1 MLKNL
6 TLYLRPPPLK
16 ISFFIT
22 RSMTNIPQ
30 KVYPFREN
38 EYLISKK
45 KQLIFITLILLLFLL
60 TESTFSQTI
69 PGTGT
74 IVTNCGNCT
83 PINWLD
89 TGGTPDIS
97 NRFNTGGQGSAGGN
111 ATWVTPLPLP
121 PTGDL
126 TWVSIR
132 DIGDGI
138 GLAGTEESVTA
149 TMGGLES
156 NKIYILKIYTLT
168 ALSNADGSDPANTYY
183 SGSYMDE
190 YDFEIDNN
198 GRQTISNITRD
209 TWGINN
215 VVFIGAPTSGNMNV
229 TFYPRT
235 DANEGPFPYQG
246 LESLQIAIELNAIEE
261 LDTDNDGVPDVIDV
275 DDDNDGILDTIELTI
290 GITTYNPL
298 GDEDGDKLPNYLDTR
313 DDGTGDS
320 SKTSYIDLNSDGIP
334 DVFDFDNDGIPNH
347 LDLDTDNDGI
357 PDNIEAQ
364 TTSNYIAPS
373 GTTTAGFTDVDGDGL
388 DDNYDPIV
396 LGGTS
401 GTAITPVN
409 SENTGEPD
417 YKDLDSDGDNV
428 SDSIEANLILSGIYG
443 ENGLDNI
450 YDNGDNYNDVNG
462 LFDNSQTDN
471 FPDDGNN
478 ASLGLPNDVNW
489 RDISV
494 AGFIDTDG
502 DGIPNTADI
511 DNDNDG
517 ILDTDEGFVPI
528 CFSYNGT
535 IESETSIVNSVN
547 ITGEPDGNFGQ
558 VYDGTSIF
566 EFDLGQTYPAGTQYQ
581 ITWRRRNN
589 VTTGTAYIDL
599 SESSNGTTYVL
610 HPNRPQSTNN
620 ITFQNTIVTSNTSFR
635 YLEITKGTLNT
646 VDFEIDAIG
655 VIKNTNCSKDT
666 DKDGVPDYLDLDSD
680 NDGIPDNIEAQATSN
695 YIAPSGAPGSGF
707 TDNNN
712 NGLDDNY
719 ETAQGGTNIT
729 PVNTDNGSDSIPDF
743 LDLDSDNDGTLDR
756 IEANLSLHG
765 NFGINGL
772 DSSYENSDNY
782 SDVNGTFDNTPFND
796 FPDTPIGGEIDWR
809 DITSTFSDNDGDGI
823 PDSVDLDDDND
834 GILDTEEG
842 CSSESVITNNLSFTT
857 VAGSG
862 FSYIGNNI
870 NFTNGTSGY
879 VNSTHSPNFSTYGA
893 NGSFEVKFTLN
904 GTFSGATERRVVI
917 GINEAGTESTS
928 NWPDPDYSFYVIGS
942 NQVLQIYENGNF
954 IGNFGSG
961 ASGNELSISKTGKV
975 VRYLVNG
982 IVVYTSTVLANGSD
996 YYIDNSFFG
1005 QTSNFNLNNF
1015 QLEYI
1020 NPADDLDGDGILNCL
1035 DLDSDN
1041 DGIPDNIEAQSTLG
1055 YTGPD
1060 GVYDAN
1066 GIDTAYTGG
1075 LTPQDTD
1082 SDGNPDY
1089 LDNDSDNDGKLDNA
1103 EAGVTLTGI
1112 YGNNGLDNAY
1122 DNGDNYIDVNGS
1134 YDNSQSNNFPDTD
1147 ADVFN
1152 AGDVDYRDNT
1162 FTNDYDEDGISDE
1175 LDLDDDNDGI
1185 VDAIELGVGNCVL
1198 TDPTSGVLNW
1208 NNIYTEGTTVTS
1220 SGDDPTVV
1228 LPTFF
1233 NNNIEISLTRTSNVN
1248 SESNYRIND
1257 ATTTNSSYN
1266 LNQGASF
1273 SAFSRH
1279 TINFNAPVFGINFTI
1294 FDLNQD
1300 VNIIAIDEVEI
1311 IITKQDGTSYNLVPS
1326 DFTTG
1331 ATNNFLGNNTFRGT
1345 GTASSN
1351 LIINSI
1357 SEWITQIQIIYKNS
1371 GTGSLTDIQNIA
1383 IGNIGFCAPID
1394 SDGDN
1399 VFDFRDLD
1407 ADNDGIPDNIE
1418 AQSTNGYI
1426 APTGSY
1432 SIFGIDLAY
1441 DTGISPVNTDETGE
1455 PDYLD
1460 LDSDDDGIN
1469 DILESGLTTL
1479 PNNGSTT
1486 TNPVGKNGLDDTLDN
1501 GDDYVDV
1508 NGSFDNTPTDN
1519 FTDGDADV
1527 NIGGDLDYRDDIIGV
1542 DTDGDGITNDIDID
1556 DDNDGIPDIIEDQAD
1571 ASISPNFAT
1580 NPDAYWP
1587 LDNNSNDASGNGN
1600 NERPETNQPDYSTD
1614 AIQGTHSA
1622 EFNGTNDVLRYSQDN
1637 GFMEGTYTHISFSAW
1652 IKPDDVSGQRVIY
1665 EEGGATNGITLWI
1678 NNGVITLSTRNGG
1691 AANQR
1696 DLAHPV
1702 SIAVDNAWHHVAATF
1717 VNGILTLY
1725 VDGNPVSLDISTDYT
1740 TIPGHTN
1747 DGGLGGPIG
1756 GATGAGVNGYY
1767 SGLIDATRYSNTP
1780 AGAFSS
1786 EDISTEVAL
1795 GSDTDNDGVINSLDI
1810 DADND
1815 GIPDNIEAQPTIGYV
1830 SPSGSDTDNDGLDDA
1845 YDPYCALAADCAG
1858 IIGVDLTTQENTDA
1872 SLTNPD
1878 TIPDYLDTDSDG
1890 DGLLDIEENG
1900 FTDNALSGTD
1910 SDNDGLD
1917 NSFEGAN
1924 LNDRYDVNDEINT
1937 PSQDLPDEDSDVS
1950 TDDVDYRDED
1960 SDPVTPDFT
1969 GNTLWLRADKNV
1981 NGTNI
1986 VTRWEDQTAS
1996 LDFDATT
2003 GQEPD
2008 ASIIANNLNFN
2019 PTVTFNQANGDG
2031 LSYTGLLNPR
2041 TMYIVYN
2048 DKSNTD
2054 WTTPFTHN
2062 DGAGLGHGNGN
2073 TTNGTDFV
2081 FDTTYNPIEVRNGVQ
2096 YVNGLET
2103 QLTAHPRPDTFEM
2116 HSRIFTSNISPDSE
2130 GSYTYTVGR
2139 DRNFT
2144 TRVIDGS
2151 VAEVILYS
2159 DAHSDAKKQS
2169 VETYLAI
2176 KYGFT
2181 LSSTNNTSV
2190 TDGDYVLT
2198 DGNTK
2203 VWDYTLN
2210 SIFHNDV
2217 AGIGKDDA
2225 MALEQK
2231 QSKSVNSDALITIGL
2246 NTITATNLTN
2256 SGNFSKNKDFLVWG
2270 NNNGAINS
2278 ITETELV
2285 CAPEKTIGRTW
2296 KIVETGS
2303 VGSTQITANKA
2314 ILDAALTTPN
2324 TIKVLKVADDV
2335 NFTSN
2340 VNYVLLTDTVIN
2352 SENVYA
2358 AQYDFN
2364 GVKYFTY
2371 SEINGIFWN
2380 GDSNAWV
2387 GGNSS
2392 SISGGPSTNSA
2403 DRDKVLVIDSQTS
2416 LTHALLTENV
2426 KVECVW
2432 IKDNSKLMVS
2442 DNRYLEFDEDF
2453 ILDGEMKLIG
2463 DGQLIQTHTGF
2474 SNVQGTGKLYRDQ
2487 KAIVPSIYRYHYW
2500 SSPVRELNQDS
2511 FRVKEVM
2518 KDGNE
2523 PTSAASTITEI
2534 DWSGNGSIYDGAPGI
2549 AGVTP
2554 IKIAPYWIYSYFN
2567 GTTQGDY
2574 VQRRELSSIK
2584 RGQGYTMK
2592 STGQTPQN
2600 FTFVGTPNDGS
2611 ITFDVDPATTSLLG
2625 NPYPSALDAID
2636 FINTN
2641 INEID
2646 GTIYFWEHTGED
2658 KANPASSEGHN
2669 LTGYQG
2675 GYSQRNISMGIAA
2688 NSVGSLPPLVF
2699 DWENATTN
2707 GTNISQTVEGITTT
2721 VTKSSGSIGLLS
2733 NLLGI
2738 GGSLGSIIGD
2748 IGLSTSTYD
2757 VTFNFNG
2764 KVDLKSIYLYNNVIL
2779 PLTNP
2784 TITLTP
2790 NGGETPVSQVLS
2802 GITGQEI
2809 TLNWED
2815 VTSFTITTNNPYNL
2829 IIDDLKFTKGNL
2841 PSLGTGTYNAPNRY
2855 IAVGQGFFV
2864 SSSASGGTIRFE
2876 NSQRN
2881 YENNNYASGGTYFF
2895 KSDKKEK
2902 LKKTGEENMDLLPKL
2917 KLGFNHTVSGDIK
2930 SHRQIGISFRKT
2942 NSFDYDNGY
2951 DSEVFDLASTDFY
2964 WYFPKYSDKK
2974 LIIAGVSSINKNL
2987 EIPVSIKL
2995 GTDNPFTIQI
3005 DEVNNISGKI
3015 YLLDKLT
3022 NNYYLLDEN
3031 PKEINLTKGSYT
3043 DRFFVTFSKQNSL
3056 SVEDNNPL
3064 DNELSV
3070 FMDSNAEQVVIKNKT
3085 LIKINKVE
3093 LFNLLGQKIK
3103 TFKNIDN
3110 TTENRLEVKK
3120 LPTSV
3125 YIINLET
3132 EKGKLSKKIVIE

>member
-1 MLKNL
+1 MTNVFLRILEFGEVQNLKNK
-6 TLYLRPPPLK
+6 RNN
-16 ISFFIT
+16 FIL
-22 RSMTNIPQ
+22 S
-30 KVYPFREN
+30 
-38 EYLISKK
+38 
-45 KQLIFITLILLLFLL
+45 FLL
-60 TESTFSQTI
+60 ITSLTIINNSYSQTI

-74 IVTNCGNCT
+74 ASSNCGNCT
-83 PINWLD
+83 PTNWLD

-111 ATWVTPLPLP
+111 ATWVNPLPLP

-138 GLAGTEESVTA
+138 GLAGSEESVTA
-149 TMGGLES
+149 TMGELVA

-168 ALSNADGSDPANTYY
+168 ALSNADGTDPANSYY
-183 SGSYMDE
+183 SGTYMDQF
-190 YDFEIDNN
+190 DFEIDNN
-198 GRQTISNITRD
+198 GRQTISSITRD
-209 TWGINN
+209 KWGTNN
-215 VVFIGAPTSGNMNV
+215 IVFIAQPNSGNMNIS
-229 TFYPRT
+229 FYPRT
-235 DANEGPFPYQG
+235 DADEGPFPYQG

-261 LDTDNDGVPDVIDV
+261 LDTDNDGVPDIVDV
-275 DDDNDGILDTIELTI
+275 DDDNDGVLDTEELTV
-290 GITTYNPL
+290 GATTYDPL

-313 DDGTGDS
+313 DDGTGDGS
-320 SKTSYIDLNSDGIP
+320 NTSYIDSNSDGVP
-334 DVFDFDNDGIPNH
+334 DIFDFDNDGIPNH

-364 TTSNYIAPS
+364 TTNGYIAPS
-373 GTTTAGFTDVDGDGL
+373 GSVGNGFIDIDNDGL
-388 DDNYDPIV
+388 DDNYDPV
-396 LGGTS
+396 VAGGTA
-401 GTAITPVN
+401 GVAIIPVN
-409 SENTGEPD
+409 SENDGEPD
-417 YKDLDSDGDNV
+417 YKDLDSDNDTV
-428 SDSIEANLILSGIYG
+428 PDTVEANLILSGNVG

-450 YDNGDNYNDVNG
+450 FDNEDNYYDVNG
-462 LFDNSQTDN
+462 SFDNTQVDN
-471 FPDDGNN
+471 FPDQDNN
-478 ASLGLPNDVNW
+478 ANLGLPNDVNW
-489 RDISV
+489 RDVSV

-502 DGIPNTADI
+502 DGIANSVDI

-517 ILDTDEGFVPI
+517 IIDTLEGYATE
-528 CFSYNGT
+528 CAKYDNGF
-535 IESETSIVNSVN
+535 IESEVSIVNSNN
-547 ITGEPDGNFGQ
+547 IIGEPDGNFGQ
-558 VYDGTSIF
+558 VYNGTSTF
-566 EFDLGQTYPAGTQYQ
+566 NFDFGQTYPAGTQYQ

-599 SESSNGTTYVL
+599 SESSDNNTYVL
-610 HPNRPQSTNN
+610 HPVRPQTTNN
-620 ITFQNTIVTSNTSFR
+620 VTFQNTIVTSNVSFR
-635 YLEITKGTLNT
+635 YLRFAKGTINT
-646 VDFEIDAIG
+646 VDYEVDAIG
-655 VIKNTNCSKDT
+655 IVQNTNCSLDS
-666 DKDGVPDYLDLDSD
+666 DNDGVPNYLDLDSD
-680 NDGIPDNIEAQATSN
+680 NDGIPDNIEAQATN
-695 YIAPSGAPGSGF
+695 AYIAPSGAPNAGF
-707 TDNNN
+707 TDANN

-719 ETAQGGTNIT
+719 ETAQGGTDIT
-729 PVNTDNGSDSIPDF
+729 PVNTDNSNDTIPDY
-743 LDLDSDNDGTLDR
+743 LDLDSDNDGTSDR
-756 IEANLSLHG
+756 AEANLSLHG
-765 NFGINGL
+765 NFGLNGL

-782 SDVNGTFDNTPFND
+782 TDVNGNFDETPFND
-796 FPDTPIGGEIDWR
+796 FPDNPTGGEIDWR
-809 DITSTFSDNDGDGI
+809 DNTSTFIDTDGDGI
-823 PDSVDLDDDND
+823 PNSVDLDDDND
-834 GILDTEEG
+834 GILDTVEG
-842 CSSESVITNNLSFTT
+842 CDAASIISENLSFTT
-857 VAGSG
+857 VSGSG
-862 FSYIGNNI
+862 FSYNGNNL
-870 NFTNGTSGY
+870 NFTNGTANY
-879 VNSTHSPNFSTYGA
+879 VNSTHSPDFSTYGV
-893 NGSFEVKFTLN
+893 NSDFEMKFTIN
-904 GTFSGATERRVVI
+904 GNYTDFTNRRVVI
-917 GINEAGTESTS
+917 GINESGTDSS
-928 NWPDPDYSFYVIGS
+928 NSWTDVDFSFYIIGS
-942 NQVLQIYENGNF
+942 NQTLQIYENGTYR
-954 IGNFGSG
+954 GDFGSG
-961 ASGNELSISKTGKV
+961 ASGNILSIRKTGTNV
-975 VRYLVNG
+975 SYLVNG
-982 IVVYTSTVLANGSD
+982 NVVYTSAQTANGND

-1005 QTSNFNLNNF
+1005 QISNFDLNNF
-1015 QLEYI
+1015 QVEYI
-1020 NPADDLDGDGILNCL
+1020 NPADDFDGDGILNCL

-1055 YTGPD
+1055 YTAPD

-1066 GIDTAYTGG
+1066 GVDTAYSSG
-1075 LTPQDTD
+1075 LTPEDTD
-1082 SDGNPDY
+1082 TDGAFDY
-1089 LDNDSDNDGKLDNA
+1089 LDTDSDNDGKLDNF
-1103 EAGVTLTGI
+1103 EAGLTLTGV
-1112 YGNNGLDNAY
+1112 YGVNGLDNAY
-1122 DNGDNYIDVNGS
+1122 DNGDNYNDVNGS
-1134 YDNSQSNNFPDTD
+1134 FDNSQSNNFPDED
-1147 ADVFN
+1147 GDVFN
-1152 AGDVDYRDNT
+1152 SGDVDYRDDT
-1162 FTNDYDEDGISDE
+1162 FTNDYDGDGISDE

-1185 VDAIELGVGNCVL
+1185 VDAIELGPGSCL
-1198 TDPTSGVLNW
+1198 ISDPTGGILNW
-1208 NNIYTEGTTVTS
+1208 NNEFTNGDTTFI
-1220 SGDDPTVV
+1220 SGDDPLGTSAN
-1228 LPTFF
+1228 LS
-1233 NNNIEISLTRTSNVN
+1233 NNNVNILLSRTSNVL
-1248 SESNYRIND
+1248 SESEFRVNN

-1279 TINFNAPVFGINFTI
+1279 IINFDAPVFGINFTI
-1294 FDLNQD
+1294 YD
-1300 VNIIAIDEVEI
+1300 VNVDVNTIAIDRVKI
-1311 IITKQDGTSYNLVPS
+1311 IITKQDGTIYNLTGA
-1326 DFTTG
+1326 DYTTG
-1331 ATNNFLGNNTFRGT
+1331 ASNSFTGNNTFLGT
-1345 GTASSN
+1345 STDSSN
-1351 LIINSI
+1351 ITINSI
-1357 SEWITQIQIIYKNS
+1357 SEWITQVQIVYENAGS
-1371 GTGSLTDIQNIA
+1371 GSITATQNIA
-1383 IGNIGFCAPID
+1383 IGDIGFCTPID
-1394 SDGDN
+1394 SDGDT

-1418 AQSTNGYI
+1418 AQTTSGYI

-1432 SIFGIDLAY
+1432 SLFGIDLAY
-1441 DTGISPVNTDETGE
+1441 DTGITPVNTDETGE

-1486 TNPVGKNGLDDTLDN
+1486 TNPVGKNGLDNTLDN

-1571 ASISPNFAT
+1571 ASISPTFAT

-1622 EFNGTNDVLRYSQDN
+1622 DFNGTNDVLRYSQN
-1637 GFMEGTYTHISFSAW
+1637 GGFMESTYTHISFSAW

-1725 VDGNPVSLDISTDYT
+1725 VDGNPVSLDISADYT

-1767 SGLIDATRYSNTP
+1767 SGLIDAARYSNTP
-1780 AGAFSS
+1780 AGVFSA

-1795 GSDTDNDGVINSLDI
+1795 GSDSDNDGIINSLDI

-1815 GIPDNIEAQPTIGYV
+1815 GIPDNIEAQPTIGYI

-1845 YDPYCALAADCAG
+1845 YDPDCALAADCAG
-1858 IIGVDLTTQENTDA
+1858 IIGVNLTTQENTDA

-1878 TIPDYLDTDSDG
+1878 TIPDYLDSDSDG

-1900 FTDNALSGTD
+1900 FTDNTVSGTD

-1917 NSFEGAN
+1917 DNFEGAN
-1924 LNDRYDVNDEINT
+1924 TNDRYDVNDEINT

-1969 GNTLWLRADKNV
+1969 GNTLWLRADKDVTGGN
-1981 NGTNI
+1981 T

-2008 ASIIANNLNFN
+2008 ASIVANNLNFN

-2048 DKSNTD
+2048 DQSNTD
-2054 WTTPFTHN
+2054 WATPFTHN

-2081 FDTTYNPIEVRNGVQ
+2081 FDTTYNPIEVRDGVQ

-2181 LSSTNNTSV
+2181 LSNTNNTSV

-2203 VWDYTLN
+2203 VWDYTAN
-2210 SIFHNDV
+2210 SNFHNDI

-2225 MALEQK
+2225 MALEQR

-2246 NTITATNLTN
+2246 NTIAATNLAN
-2256 SGNFSKNKDFLVWG
+2256 SGSFSKNKDFLVWG
-2270 NNNGAINS
+2270 NNNGNINS

-2324 TIKVLKVADDV
+2324 TIKVLKVADDA

-2380 GDSNAWV
+2380 GDVNAWT

-2392 SISGGPSTNSA
+2392 LIAGGPSTNAA
-2403 DRDKVLVIDSQTS
+2403 DRDKVMVIDSQTS
-2416 LTHALLTENV
+2416 LTHAVLTENV
-2426 KVECVW
+2426 VVECVW
-2432 IKDNSKLMVS
+2432 IKDDSKLMVS

-2463 DGQLIQTHTGF
+2463 DGQLIQTHAGF
-2474 SNVQGTGKLYRDQ
+2474 SNVQGNGKLYRDQ
-2487 KAIVPSIYRYHYW
+2487 QAVVPSIYRYHYW

-2534 DWSGNGSIYDGAPGI
+2534 DWSGNGNIYDGAPGV

-2554 IKIAPYWIYSYFN
+2554 IKIAPYWIYSYLN
-2567 GTTQGDY
+2567 GTTQAEY
-2574 VQRRELSSIK
+2574 VQKRESSPIK

-2592 STGQTPQN
+2592 STGQNPQN

-2625 NPYPSALDAID
+2625 NPYPSALDATD

-2688 NSVGSLPPLVF
+2688 NGVGSLPALVF
-2699 DWENATTN
+2699 DWTDAILSGNTVT
-2707 GTNISQTVEGITTT
+2707 QTVSGITTT
-2721 VTKSSGSIGLLS
+2721 VTKSAGNIGLLP
-2733 NLLGI
+2733 NILGV
-2738 GGSLGSIIGD
+2738 GGTLGNIIGD
-2748 IGLSTSTYD
+2748 IGLTTSTYD
-2757 VTFNFNG
+2757 VTFDFNA
-2764 KVDLKSIYLYNNVIL
+2764 KVDLKSIYLFNNVIL

-2784 TITLTP
+2784 TVTLTP
-2790 NGGETPVSQVLS
+2790 NGGASPVTQELS

-2809 TLNWED
+2809 TLDWED
-2815 VTSFTITTNNPYNL
+2815 VTSFTITTDSPYNL

-2841 PSLGTGTYNAPNRY
+2841 PSLGDGVYHAPNRY
-2855 IAVGQGFFV
+2855 IGVGQGFFV
-2864 SSSASGGTIRFE
+2864 SSSSIGGRIRFE

-2881 YENNNYASGGTYFF
+2881 YRDNNYAAGGTFFF
-2895 KSDKKEK
+2895 KSNQKKSAQEQE
-2902 LKKTGEENMDLLPKL
+2902 TSLLPKL
-2917 KLGFNHTVSGDIK
+2917 KLGFNYNVTDEIK
-2930 SHRQIGISFRKT
+2930 SHRQIGISFRRNNT
-2942 NSFDYDNGY
+2942 FGYDNGY
-2951 DSEVFDLASTDFY
+2951 DSDIYDLNSTDFY
-2964 WYFPKYSDKK
+2964 WHFQEYSNRK
-2974 LIIAGVSSINKNL
+2974 LIIAGVPSLEKDM
-2987 EIPVSIKL
+2987 EIPLSVIIGS
-2995 GTDNPFTIQI
+2995 NNSFTVQI
-3005 DEVNNISGKI
+3005 DEVENIEDNI

-3022 NNYYLLDEN
+3022 NTSYLLSNTATELN
-3031 PKEINLTKGSYT
+3031 VPIGTYT
-3043 DRFFVTFSKQNSL
+3043 DRFFITFASKNAL
-3056 SVEDNNPL
+3056 SVENDAI
-3064 DNELSV
+3064 LSENLEV
-3070 FMDSNAEQVVIKNKT
+3070 FMDNDNREIVIRNND
-3085 LIKINKVE
+3085 LLNIKKVE
-3093 LFNLLGQKIK
+3093 LYNLLGQKV
-3103 TFKNIDN
+3103 N
-3110 TTENRLEVKK
+3110 TYSNLENGIENRLKINK
-3120 LPTSV
+3120 LPTAIYTV
-3125 YIINLET
+3125 NLVT
-3132 EKGKLSKKIVIE
+3132 EKGKISKKLLIE